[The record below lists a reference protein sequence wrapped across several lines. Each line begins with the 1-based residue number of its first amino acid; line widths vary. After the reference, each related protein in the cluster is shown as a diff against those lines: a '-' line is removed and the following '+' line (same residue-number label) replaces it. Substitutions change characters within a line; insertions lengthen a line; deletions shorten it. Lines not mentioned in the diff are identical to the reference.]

1 MNSLVE
7 LIKQSQDRGLIREF
21 DMTKSGGSILNK
33 IKNYPFDT
41 LESLDQVPIE
51 ASKDTSWDVV
61 QSREGIYLMK
71 TYHFTMNKHML
82 YFINESL
89 KESSKFFHFPELVVT
104 ENKVKIKLSTKDIN
118 DITETDHS
126 LSKMFD
132 EIYEEIRILY

>member
-7 LIKQSQDRGLIREF
+7 LIKQSQSRNLIREF
-21 DMTKSGGSILNK
+21 DMSKSSNSILNK
-33 IKNYPFDT
+33 IKSYPFDN
-41 LESLDQVPIE
+41 LSGIDSLPIE

-61 QSREGIYLMK
+61 HSREGIYLMK
-71 TYHFTMNKHML
+71 SYLFEMNKHML

-89 KESSKFFHFPELVVT
+89 KESSRFFHFPELVVT
-104 ENKVKIKLSTKDIN
+104 ENRVDIKLSTKDIN

-132 EIYEEIRILY
+132 EIYEEISVLY